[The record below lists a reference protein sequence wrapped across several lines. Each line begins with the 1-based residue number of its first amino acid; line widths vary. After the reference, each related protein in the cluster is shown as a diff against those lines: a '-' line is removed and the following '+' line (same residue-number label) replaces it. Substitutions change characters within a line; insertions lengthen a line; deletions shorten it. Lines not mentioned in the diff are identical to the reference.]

1 MTKLNIYLNFSGQAE
16 EAFGFYRSVFGGE
29 FSSLIRFK
37 DMPMPGVDLPKEAED
52 KMMHI
57 ALPVGNDILMASDA
71 LESMGQKLVPGNNS
85 YISVHL
91 DSKDEASRV
100 YQALSAGGAVEMA
113 IADQPWGDYWGSFTD
128 KFGVQ
133 WMVSYT
139 YPKKS

>member
-1 MTKLNIYLNFSGQAE
+1 MTKLNIYLNFAGQAE

-37 DMPMPGVDLPKEAED
+37 DMPMPGADIPKEAED

-57 ALPVGNDILMASDA
+57 ALAVGNDILMASDA

-91 DSKDEASRV
+91 DSKAEASRV
-100 YQALSAGGAVEMA
+100 FQALSAGGAVEMA
-113 IADQPWGDYWGSFTD
+113 IADQPWGDYWGSFAD
-128 KFGVQ
+128 KFGIQ

-139 YPKKS
+139 YPK